1 MLVYCMV
8 QHVAPYQAGNPGRAN
23 NILARK
29 FGTNG
34 HHQPQEGQH
43 VSTTSNKI
51 DKVTT
56 DQTDIV
62 EIALK
67 NVKLN
72 TSLKSKLPSVFVILG
87 CISISNVI

>member
-72 TSLKSKLPSVFVILG
+72 TSLKSELPSVFVI

>member
-1 MLVYCMV
+1 MV
-8 QHVAPYQAGNPGRAN
+8 QHVAPYQPGNPGRAN

-51 DKVTT
+51 DKVTA

-87 CISISNVI
+87 CICISNVI